1 MQYREL
7 CCSGVGTTRN
17 RTSSQAVLEER
28 IQMRENILAGLESEG
43 ENQEERTF
51 FVRFVWKLIRELPA
65 KLMLLVGCGTGRRLT
80 FCLRTIHEL
89 ISETMILNK
98 T

>member
-17 RTSSQAVLEER
+17 RTSSQAVIEER
-28 IQMRENILAGLESEG
+28 ILMRENILAEG
-43 ENQEERTF
+43 ERIRKKGLCVCASSGE
-51 FVRFVWKLIRELPA
+51 LIREIPA
-65 KLMLLVGCGTGRRLT
+65 KLMLLVGGGTGRRLT